1 MSRSFPDGQ
10 EQQGLSRH
18 KEDFVFQGPVSILE
32 WLDTCCNVAERKRGT
47 YDRREGEFATKGLE
61 CRE

>member
-1 MSRSFPDGQ
+1 MDK
-10 EQQGLSRH
+10 QGLSRH